1 MQKQTN
7 FAMAQNNINAFVS
20 TTSGVC
26 GGIGKVVTGNI
37 LLNTITFQSIGEVSL
52 YALISAV
59 IGYGVK
65 LSIDTLVKPKN
76 KKRHE

>member
-26 GGIGKVVTGNI
+26 GGIGKAVTGNI
-37 LLNTITFQSIGEVSL
+37 LLSTITFQSIGEVSL

-65 LSIDTLVKPKN
+65 ITIDSIVKPKKPN
-76 KKRHE
+76 RHE